1 MDLTDFTENYLNQL
15 MAKMAGNKNNI
26 FLLGDFNIDLMKND
40 IDMSTSTFLD
50 LLTCLSHI
58 IHPTRITPNSK
69 TLIDNIFSNSPT
81 FSEGISGNI
90 TLSDHLAQFL
100 MSLQKSTCTNVIQ
113 KTLTGKIFYLIALIL
128 IGP

>member
-1 MDLTDFTENYLNQL
+1 

-50 LLTCLSHI
+50 LLTSNQFVPHI
-58 IHPTRITPNSK
+58 IHPTRITSNSK

-90 TLSDHLAQFL
+90 TLSISVYF
-100 MSLQKSTCTNVIQ
+100 
-113 KTLTGKIFYLIALIL
+113 
-128 IGP
+128 